1 MADLGYESA
10 SVVFLISRVGT
21 GKQAQKF
28 VEELGNDPIVGT
40 TVYVSKSDLA
50 LKRSVFERVGDDEE
64 YTRMVS
70 ILPHRSQFNCRI
82 FQVSA
87 NHVGFLQLI
96 QLFLSALQ
104 VRERQS
110 RSRHGGSSSIA

>member
-28 VEELGNDPIVGT
+28 VEELGNDPTVGS

-50 LKRSVFERVGDDEE
+50 LKRSVFKRIRDDNE
-64 YTRMVS
+64 YTAMVS
-70 ILPHRSQFNCRI
+70 RFTAQIST
-82 FQVSA
+82 
-87 NHVGFLQLI
+87 QLSNTPRYP
-96 QLFLSALQ
+96 LTMSTFFS
-104 VRERQS
+104 
-110 RSRHGGSSSIA
+110 

>member
-1 MADLGYESA
+1 MEKLGYESA

-21 GKQAQKF
+21 SQQAQKF
-28 VEELGNDPIVGT
+28 VEELGNDPDVGT
-40 TVYVSKSDLA
+40 IVYVSKSDLT
-50 LKRSVFERVGDDEE
+50 LKRSVFKGIEDDNE

-70 ILPHRSQFNCRI
+70 RLSHRSQLNCRI

-87 NHVGFLQLI
+87 DHVGFLQLI
-96 QLFLSALQ
+96 QLFLCALQ

-110 RSRHGGSSSIA
+110 RSRHGGSSPIA